1 MGTHAV
7 KVRLPSGKR
16 WDFLTPDGGTT
27 HLRIHAATM
36 SEERA
41 TQLAAEIPANNDGV
55 QAKAVKL

>member
-7 KVRLPSGKR
+7 KVIWPSGKR
-16 WDFLTPDGGTT
+16 WDFLTPNGGTT
-27 HLRIHAATM
+27 HLRVHAATM

-41 TQLAAEIPANNDGV
+41 AQLAAEIPESNPGV